1 VDVVVDVPLLALV
14 PFAVTFSNRSI
25 IPVIVI
31 FASLVIFAPVSLVLV
46 VVEEVVVVMV
56 VLVALLVSFVP

>member
-31 FASLVIFAPVSLVLV
+31 FAPVSLVLV